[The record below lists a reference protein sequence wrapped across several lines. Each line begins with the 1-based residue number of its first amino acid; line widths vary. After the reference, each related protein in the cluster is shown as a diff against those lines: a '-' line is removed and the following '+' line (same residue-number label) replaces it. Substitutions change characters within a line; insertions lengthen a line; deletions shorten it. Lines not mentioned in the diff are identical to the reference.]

1 MPTAVQQSL
10 PPNGASDALHTP
22 ADLRHVLACADL
34 DAETWR
40 HVIQSAVVFKRSGAP
55 ATQVAAGKAI
65 GLVFFNPSLRT
76 RTSMERAA
84 QQLGADATVLTPGSG
99 TWDFAWEEGAVMDG
113 TAAEHVSDAFAVLSR
128 YFDALGVRVFATGT
142 DYEQDA
148 SDALI
153 HQVAEAASVPVVSL
167 ESAWHHPCQALADAS
182 VLHDR
187 FDGAVQGKRFV
198 LSWTHHPKVLPMAVP
213 NSALLMAARC
223 GMDVTVARPD
233 SHALDASVMQQATT
247 LAADHGGQ
255 VAETNDLD
263 TAVDGADVVYAKSW
277 GGPMVYTD
285 PEQEAALRA
294 QHTDWRIT
302 ADRMAATNDG
312 AFMHCLPL
320 RRNVVADDAVLDGP
334 HALHLDQAAY
344 RLYAQR
350 ALLEHVWSV

>member
-1 MPTAVQQSL
+1 MGA
-10 PPNGASDALHTP
+10 PNASAAPDT
-22 ADLRHVLACADL
+22 LRDVLRCADL
-34 DAETWR
+34 DAKAWR
-40 HVIQSAVVFKRSGAP
+40 HVIESAVLFKRSGVAKNPVAP
-55 ATQVAAGKAI
+55 DKAI

-84 QQLGADATVLTPGSG
+84 QQLGANATVLTPGSG

-113 TAAEHVSDAFAVLSR
+113 AAAEHVNDAFAVLSR

-153 HQVAEAASVPVVSL
+153 QQVAEAATVPVVSL

-187 FDGAVQGKRFV
+187 FDGDVQGKKFV
-198 LSWTHHPKVLPMAVP
+198 LSWTHHPKALPMAVP

-233 SHALDASVMQQATT
+233 SHALDAGVMQQATT
-247 LAADHGGQ
+247 LAADHGGA
-255 VAETNDLD
+255 VTETEDLD
-263 TAVDGADVVYAKSW
+263 AAVDGADVVYAKSW

-285 PEQEAALRA
+285 PEQEATLRA

-302 ADRMAATNDG
+302 ADRMDATNDG
-312 AFMHCLPL
+312 AFMHCLPI

-334 HALHLDQAAY
+334 HALHLDQAEY
-344 RLYAQR
+344 RLHAQR
-350 ALLEHVWSV
+350 ALLEYVWSV

>member
-1 MPTAVQQSL
+1 MSAQPSVA
-10 PPNGASDALHTP
+10 PNGTP
-22 ADLRHVLACADL
+22 HATRTTSGLRHVLSCADL
-34 DAETWR
+34 DDEAWQ
-40 HVIQSAVVFKRSGAP
+40 HVLASAVQVRRSGALP
-55 ATQVAAGKAI
+55 TQAAAGKAI

-84 QQLGADATVLTPGSG
+84 QQLGAHATVLTPGRG
-99 TWDFAWEEGAVMDG
+99 TWGFAWEEGAVMDG
-113 TAAEHVSDAFAVLSR
+113 DAAEHVTDAIAVLSR
-128 YFDALGVRVFATGT
+128 YYDALGVRVFATGT

-153 HQVAEAASVPVVSL
+153 QQIAAAATVPVVSL
-167 ESAWHHPCQALADAS
+167 ESAWHHPCQALADAA

-187 FDGAVQGKRFV
+187 FDGDVQGKRFV
-198 LSWTHHPKVLPMAVP
+198 LSWTHHPRALPMAVP

-233 SHALDASVMQQATT
+233 SHALDAGVMQQAEA
-247 LAADHGGQ
+247 LAAERGGA
-255 VAETNDLD
+255 VTETDDLD
-263 TAVDGADVVYAKSW
+263 AAVDGADVIYAKSW
-277 GGPMVYTD
+277 GGPMMYAD

-302 ADRMAATNDG
+302 AGRMAATREG
-312 AFMHCLPL
+312 AFMHCLPI

-344 RLYAQR
+344 RLHAQR
-350 ALLEHVWSV
+350 ALLEYVWNV